1 MFLFEFDQAKSQ
13 ANLSKHGID
22 FNDAQKIWGD
32 PDLVEVNAKSDDEPR
47 SLVIGCIDQKHWSAV
62 ITYRGEQI
70 RIISVRRSRQS
81 EVALYES

>member
-1 MFLFEFDQAKSQ
+1 MFLFEFDETKSQ

-22 FNDAQKIWGD
+22 FTDAQKIWED
-32 PDLVEVNAKSDDEPR
+32 PGLVEISAKSEDEPR
-47 SLVIGCIDQKHWSAV
+47 SLVIGQMNQKLWSAV
-62 ITYRGEQI
+62 ITYRDEQI